1 MQAVSDK
8 NKALSKRNAFWRIKV
23 KQLAVLIATFFG
35 VGRIRI
41 APGTWTSL
49 IVTISIY
56 FIPPPALPF
65 TLLALVTGI
74 VFIIGIPA
82 ARACEKHFQKKDPR
96 QCVIDEVA
104 GQMVCF
110 WFLPHTI
117 AYYGAAFLLFRFFD
131 ILKPFPIKAS
141 EKIPHGIG
149 IMLDDILAG
158 FYALGILQG
167 LHYFFFK

>member
-1 MQAVSDK
+1 M
-8 NKALSKRNAFWRIKV
+8 
-23 KQLAVLIATFFG
+23 KQLGVLIATFFG

-49 IVTISIY
+49 IVSLIVY
-56 FIPPPALPF
+56 FIPPPSLPF
-65 TLLALVTGI
+65 SLLALATGI
-74 VFIIGIPA
+74 VFVVGIPA
-82 ARACEKHFQKKDPR
+82 AAACEAHFQKKDPR

-104 GQMVCF
+104 GQMICF

-117 AYYGAAFLLFRFFD
+117 GFYGAAFLLFRFFD

-149 IMLDDILAG
+149 IMLDDVLAG
-158 FYALGILQG
+158 FYTLGTLQAVRAV
-167 LHYFFFK
+167 FFK

>member
-1 MQAVSDK
+1 MK
-8 NKALSKRNAFWRIKV
+8 H
-23 KQLAVLIATFFG
+23 LAVLIATFFG
-35 VGRIRI
+35 IGRIRI

-49 IVTISIY
+49 AVALIVY
-56 FIPPPALPF
+56 FIPPSVLPF
-65 TLLALVTGI
+65 PILALATVL
-74 VFIIGIPA
+74 VFLIGVPA
-82 ARACEKHFQKKDPR
+82 AAACEKHFQKKDPR

-141 EKIPHGIG
+141 EQVPHGIG

-158 FYALGILQG
+158 LYALGVLQG
-167 LHYFFFK
+167 VRFLFFS